1 MSSIKA
7 KNHKAIVLAWP
18 RANSLR
24 TVVPLDGPPLPC
36 ALGSYTSLS
45 SEDLLRIKL
54 CFTMM
59 IIYCHRIEKILSDN
73 PSGYLFFFSLSF
85 ILFFVLCL
93 LSLPVSF
100 RSFGPTFFLF
110 GLERFSLGNSE
121 PKREGLSIVFSHD

>member
-45 SEDLLRIKL
+45 SEDLFRIKL
-54 CFTMM
+54 SFTMM
-59 IIYCHRIEKILSDN
+59 IIYCYRIEKILFDN
-73 PSGYLFFFSLSF
+73 LSVYLFSSSLLF
-85 ILFFVLCL
+85 YFFVLCL

-110 GLERFSLGNSE
+110 GLERSSLGNSE